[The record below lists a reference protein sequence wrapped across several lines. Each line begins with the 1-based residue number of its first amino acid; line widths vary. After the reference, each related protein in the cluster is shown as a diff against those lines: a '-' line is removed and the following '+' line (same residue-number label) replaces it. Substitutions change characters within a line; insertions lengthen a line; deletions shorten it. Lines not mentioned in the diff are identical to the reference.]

1 MSKFFYETSIG
12 KIGIEQKENH
22 ICRVY
27 FATDQNHEDCNIE
40 ETPLLKE
47 ASMQLNSYLEG
58 KLKEFTLPL
67 YTNSEGTEF
76 MQAVW
81 DALCKIPYGGTMTY
95 GELAQKIGRPKAQ
108 RAVGRACNRN
118 PIPIFIPCHRIIG
131 ANNKLIGYGGGLAIK
146 QKLLSLETN
155 HIY

>member
-1 MSKFFYETSIG
+1 MPIFFYETSIG
-12 KIGIEQKENH
+12 KIGIEERENH
-22 ICRVY
+22 ISRVY
-27 FATDQNHEDCNIE
+27 FAADQNHVGCNIM

-47 ASMQLNSYLEG
+47 ASMQLKSYLEG

-67 YTNSEGTEF
+67 YTKNEGTEF

-81 DALCKIPYGGTMTY
+81 DALCKIPYGYTMTY
-95 GELAQKIGRPKAQ
+95 GELAQKIGKPKAQ

-131 ANNKLIGYGGGLAIK
+131 ANKKLIGYGGGLPIK
-146 QKLLSLETN
+146 EKLLLLETN
-155 HIY
+155 HIS